1 MFARPLG
8 AVFWSNLVSYTFNLV
23 NYLLRITWS
32 SNWRAETKMSTP
44 RAGLWMSNVTVLAPR
59 NLWIIFKD
67 LSMQR
72 HENHQNIGINN
83 VNIDFPVLKSV
94 YYKCEES
101 RSPSNIYFPHF
112 SIRNRCLRIIFVPD
126 KGYDATSIGSLKT

>member
-1 MFARPLG
+1 
-8 AVFWSNLVSYTFNLV
+8 
-23 NYLLRITWS
+23 
-32 SNWRAETKMSTP
+32 
-44 RAGLWMSNVTVLAPR
+44 
-59 NLWIIFKD
+59 
-67 LSMQR
+67 MQR

-94 YYKCEES
+94 YYKCAES

-126 KGYDATSIGSLKT
+126 KDYDATLIGSLKTLKYKTTK